1 MNYGNKL
8 LRSIASVKIEAVNQ
22 EGVWMLVSIKD
33 LETIPSSHALDF
45 VRFAKKKAEVRATY
59 AVNYLMD
66 LERV

>member
-1 MNYGNKL
+1 MP
-8 LRSIASVKIEAVNQ
+8 
-22 EGVWMLVSIKD
+22 VSIKD

-45 VRFAKKKAEVRATY
+45 VWFAKKKAEVRATY